1 MLKSPLARVC
11 LTATMVLGLVA
22 SMSATHSWGGY
33 HWARTSNP
41 FTVQVADNVSSAW
54 DSYLDTAVG
63 DWSQSEVLN
72 VAEVAGTNGRNCKPK
87 AGRVE
92 VCNAAYGFNGWLG
105 IAQIWITGGVHIT
118 QATTKMNDSYFNT
131 STYNRPE
138 WKNLVM
144 CQEIGH
150 TFGLAHNDEDF
161 STTNGTCM
169 DYTNFPGSN
178 QHPNQHDYDQLVAIY
193 SHSDG
198 FTSATTTRLNVP
210 MPPAMGLIDMDNPRN
225 WGQSIH
231 RNANGRQE
239 TFELD
244 FGNGAKVVTEVFWA
258 DHDDAHEHTH

>member
-63 DWSQSEVLN
+63 DWSQSDVLN

-105 IAQIWITGGVHIT
+105 IAQI
-118 QATTKMNDSYFNT
+118 
-131 STYNRPE
+131 
-138 WKNLVM
+138 
-144 CQEIGH
+144 
-150 TFGLAHNDEDF
+150 
-161 STTNGTCM
+161 
-169 DYTNFPGSN
+169 
-178 QHPNQHDYDQLVAIY
+178 
-193 SHSDG
+193 
-198 FTSATTTRLNVP
+198 
-210 MPPAMGLIDMDNPRN
+210 
-225 WGQSIH
+225 
-231 RNANGRQE
+231 
-239 TFELD
+239 
-244 FGNGAKVVTEVFWA
+244 
-258 DHDDAHEHTH
+258 